1 MVALEPDFHFKPP
14 VELYNLINDPEELHN
29 LADEEP
35 EVVAFL
41 RARMEAHIAKREAEV
56 GHTNPMYTNLNWSG
70 FGRPFES
77 SEEAY
82 NTLHIGDPAAAQKL
96 QSKLK
101 EMGVEE

>member
-1 MVALEPDFHFKPP
+1 
-14 VELYNLINDPEELHN
+14 
-29 LADEEP
+29 
-35 EVVAFL
+35 
-41 RARMEAHIAKREAEV
+41 
-56 GHTNPMYTNLNWSG
+56 MYTNLNWSG
-70 FGRPFES
+70 FGRPFVS